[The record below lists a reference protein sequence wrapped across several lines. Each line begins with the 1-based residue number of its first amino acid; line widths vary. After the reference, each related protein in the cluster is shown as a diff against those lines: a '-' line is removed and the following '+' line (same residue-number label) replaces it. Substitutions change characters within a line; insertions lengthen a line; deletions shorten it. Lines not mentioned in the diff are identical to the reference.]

1 MAIRIPIITDLQ
13 DKGIRD
19 AKKAFGDFKTA
30 VGNAEGGLG
39 KFKAGSTAI
48 FDAVKANAVT
58 FGIAAGAAV
67 VGFAKE
73 SITAFQTVALEAGK
87 FADATGLAVEDASRY
102 IEAAGDI
109 GIPIDAVEGAIGRL
123 NKTIGAD
130 PDKVRDLGVDLVYLK
145 DGSLDVNETFLN
157 TIDRLKKI
165 KDPAEKAK
173 VAAQLLGKGWQSMS
187 ELIEM
192 GADDLKT
199 ALKNVGDAQV
209 VDPDELRK
217 AKEFRDTMDD
227 FGDKAKALAINFGEF
242 LIPIITDI
250 VELIDKTIT
259 GLGDMYGWL
268 QKQWKQTY
276 FATVWDDIN
285 ETVDMVI
292 YDVKEGFKDIFGMF
306 SSKKEV
312 IPVFAEE
319 MKAAREETAEF
330 RDVIKKT
337 RLDAVMPLKTT
348 LNDTWKEI
356 RNVDDAWKDLIG
368 SLETD
373 VAIDNAKTSLDNL
386 GTAAAQAF
394 TTGSTEDIAAYRE
407 QLLKAT
413 TDIMNLALNMDD
425 ISSHQVKVLVD
436 KGDLEGALALIGQ
449 IKAFQKTY
457 AKVSDPF
464 AAMAG
469 AAKIDLSGLQFRAN
483 GGPVMSG
490 GSYIVGER
498 GPELFTPSSS
508 GNITPNGAMGGGA
521 TINVTVTSANP
532 NDVVAALQKWVR
544 NNGQLALAST
554 NGVRF

>member
-30 VGNAEGGLG
+30 VNNAEGGLG

-58 FGIAAGAAV
+58 FGIAAAGAV

-109 GIPIDAVEGAIGRL
+109 GVPIDAVEGAIGRL

-130 PDKVRDLGVDLVYLK
+130 PDKVRNLGVDLVYLR

-250 VELIDKTIT
+250 VELVDKTVT
-259 GLGDMYGWL
+259 GLGDMYNYL
-268 QKQWKQTY
+268 QKQWNKTY
-276 FATVWDDIN
+276 FATVWDEIGDTAEMVVDDI
-285 ETVDMVI
+285 EQ
-292 YDVKEGFKDIFGMF
+292 GFKDIFGMF
-306 SSKKEV
+306 SSEKEV
-312 IPVFAEE
+312 IPVFAED
-319 MKAAREETAEF
+319 MKAAREETEEF
-330 RDVIKKT
+330 KDIIKQT
-337 RLDAVMPLKTT
+337 RLDAVMPFKTT

-373 VAIDNAKTSLDNL
+373 VAIDNARTSLDDL
-386 GTAAAQAF
+386 ATAAAQAF
-394 TTGSTEDIAAYRE
+394 TTGSAEDIAAYRE

-413 TDIMNLALNMDD
+413 TDIMNLALSMDD
-425 ISSHQVKVLVD
+425 ISSHKVKVLVD
-436 KGDLEGALALIGQ
+436 KGDLEAAWILITQ

-469 AAKIDLSGLQFRAN
+469 AAQIDLSGLQFRAS
-483 GGPVMSG
+483 GGPVMAG
-490 GSYIVGER
+490 GSYVVGER
-498 GPELFTPSSS
+498 GPELFTPGTS
-508 GNITPNGAMGGGA
+508 GNITPNGAMGGN
-521 TINVTVTSANP
+521 TITVNVNGGDP
-532 NDVVAALQKWVR
+532 NSIVRALQQYVR
-544 NNGQLALAST
+544 QSGPVPVNTRAM
-554 NGVRF
+554 

>member
-67 VGFAKE
+67 IGFAKE

-130 PDKVRDLGVDLVYLK
+130 PDKVRDLGVDLVYLR

-330 RDVIKKT
+330 RDVIKQT

-373 VAIDNAKTSLDNL
+373 VAIDNARTSLDEL
-386 GTAAAQAF
+386 GIAATQAF
-394 TTGSTEDIAAYRE
+394 TTGSAEDIAAYRE
-407 QLLKAT
+407 QLLLAT

-425 ISSHQVKVLVD
+425 ISSHKVKVLVD
-436 KGDLEGALALIGQ
+436 KGDLEGAYALILR
-449 IKAFQKTY
+449 IEAFQKTY
-457 AKVSDPF
+457 KNVSDPY

-469 AAKIDLSGLQFRAN
+469 ARGIDLSGLQFRAN

-508 GNITPNGAMGGGA
+508 GNITPNNAMGGGA
-521 TINVTVTSANP
+521 NITVNVNGGDP
-532 NDVVAALQKWVR
+532 NSIVRALQQYVR
-544 NNGQLALAST
+544 QSGPVPVNTRAM
-554 NGVRF
+554 

>member
-30 VGNAEGGLG
+30 VNNAEGGLG

-48 FDAVKANAVT
+48 FDSVKANAVT

-130 PDKVRDLGVDLVYLK
+130 PDKVRDLGVDLVYLR

-192 GADDLKT
+192 GAGDLKT

-242 LIPIITDI
+242 LIPVITDI
-250 VELIDKTIT
+250 VELIDRTVT
-259 GLGDMYGWL
+259 GLGDMYNYL
-268 QKQWKQTY
+268 QKQWNKTY

-312 IPVFAEE
+312 IPVFADD
-319 MKAAREETAEF
+319 MKAAREETSDF
-330 RDVIKKT
+330 RDVIKQT
-337 RLDAVMPLKTT
+337 RLDAVMPFKTT

-469 AAKIDLSGLQFRAN
+469 AAQIDLSGLQFRAS
-483 GGPVMSG
+483 GGPVMAG
-490 GSYIVGER
+490 GSYVVGER
-498 GPELFTPSSS
+498 GPELFTPGTS
-508 GNITPNGAMGGGA
+508 GNITPNGGFGGGA
-521 TINVTVTSANP
+521 NITVNVNGGDP
-532 NDVVAALQKWVR
+532 NSIVRALQQYVR
-544 NNGQLALAST
+544 QSGPVPVNTRAM
-554 NGVRF
+554 

>member
-30 VGNAEGGLG
+30 VNNAEGGLG

-130 PDKVRDLGVDLVYLK
+130 PDKVRDLGVDLVYLR

-192 GADDLKT
+192 GAGDLKT

-209 VDPDELRK
+209 VDADELRK

-242 LIPIITDI
+242 LIPVITDI
-250 VELIDKTIT
+250 VELVDKTVT
-259 GLGDMYGWL
+259 GLGDMYGYL
-268 QKQWKQTY
+268 QKQWDKTY
-276 FATVWDDIN
+276 FSTVWDEINISAGMMVDDIK
-285 ETVDMVI
+285 TGLG
-292 YDVKEGFKDIFGMF
+292 DVFGMF
-306 SSKKEV
+306 SDKKEV
-312 IPVFAEE
+312 IPVFAED
-319 MKAAREETAEF
+319 MALAREDAKTFKTA
-330 RDVIKKT
+330 IQ
-337 RLDAVMPLKTT
+337 DARNPLNELKTAAD
-348 LNDTWKEI
+348 NASVAIVSVDT
-356 RNVDDAWKDLIG
+356 AWKNLTG
-368 SLETD
+368 TLERE
-373 VAIDNAKTSLDNL
+373 VALDNAKVDLEEL
-386 GTAAAQAF
+386 EAAAALAFGTGAQADIDNYEVKALEFLTALQTISGTMDGISSKEIAFKF
-394 TTGSTEDIAAYRE
+394 TTSGPAAALEYARY
-407 QLLKAT
+407 
-413 TDIMNLALNMDD
+413 LAKGAEYGGKSQYDMLTLAG
-425 ISSHQVKVLVD
+425 IS
-436 KGDLEGALALIGQ
+436 GA
-449 IKAFQKTY
+449 
-457 AKVSDPF
+457 
-464 AAMAG
+464 
-469 AAKIDLSGLQFRAN
+469 RAS
-483 GGPVMSG
+483 GGPVMAG

-498 GPELFTPSSS
+498 GPELFTPGTS
-508 GNITPNGAMGGGA
+508 GSITPNNAMGGA
-521 TINVTVTSANP
+521 NITVNVNGGDP
-532 NDVVAALQKWVR
+532 NSIVRALQQYVR
-544 NNGQLALAST
+544 QSGPVPVNTRAM
-554 NGVRF
+554 

>member
-30 VGNAEGGLG
+30 VNNAEGGLD
-39 KFKAGSTAI
+39 KFKAGSSAI

-67 VGFAKE
+67 IGFAKE

-209 VDPDELRK
+209 VDSDELRK

-227 FGDKAKALAINFGEF
+227 FGDKAKALAIKFGEF
-242 LIPIITDI
+242 LVPIITDI
-250 VELIDKTIT
+250 VELIDKMVT
-259 GLGDMYGWL
+259 GLGDTYNWL
-268 QKQWKQTY
+268 QKQWDKTY
-276 FATVWDDIN
+276 FSTVWDDIGDTA
-285 ETVDMVI
+285 EMVVDDI
-292 YDVKEGFKDIFGMF
+292 KEGFKDIFGMF

-319 MKAAREETAEF
+319 MKAAREDTEDF
-330 RDVIKKT
+330 RDVIKQT

-457 AKVSDPF
+457 ANVSDPF

-469 AAKIDLSGLQFRAN
+469 ARGIDLSGLQFRAN

-508 GNITPNGAMGGGA
+508 GNITPNGALGGGGN
-521 TINVTVTSANP
+521 TITVNVNGGDP
-532 NDVVAALQKWVR
+532 NSIVRALQQYVR
-544 NNGQLALAST
+544 QSGPVPLNTRAM
-554 NGVRF
+554 

>member
-30 VGNAEGGLG
+30 VNNAEGGLG

-130 PDKVRDLGVDLVYLK
+130 PDKVRDLGVDLVYLR

-192 GADDLKT
+192 GAGDLKT

-209 VDPDELRK
+209 VDADELRK

-250 VELIDKTIT
+250 VELIDKTVT
-259 GLGDMYGWL
+259 GLGDMYGYL
-268 QKQWKQTY
+268 QKQWNQTY
-276 FATVWDDIN
+276 FATVWDDIGDTA
-285 ETVDMVI
+285 EMVVDDI
-292 YDVKEGFKDIFGMF
+292 QQGFKDLFSMF
-306 SSKKEV
+306 SDKKEV
-312 IPVFAEE
+312 IPVFAEN
-319 MKAAREETAEF
+319 MALAREDAKTFKTA
-330 RDVIKKT
+330 IQ
-337 RLDAVMPLKTT
+337 DARNPLNELKTAAD
-348 LNDTWKEI
+348 NASVAIVSVDT
-356 RNVDDAWKDLIG
+356 AWKNLTG
-368 SLETD
+368 TLERE
-373 VAIDNAKTSLDNL
+373 VALDNAKVDLEEL
-386 GTAAAQAF
+386 EAAAALAFGTGAQADIDNYEVKALEFLTALQTISGTMDGISSKEIAFKF
-394 TTGSTEDIAAYRE
+394 TTSGPAAALEYARY
-407 QLLKAT
+407 
-413 TDIMNLALNMDD
+413 LARGAEYGG
-425 ISSHQVKVLVD
+425 ISQYDALTLAGIS
-436 KGDLEGALALIGQ
+436 GA
-449 IKAFQKTY
+449 
-457 AKVSDPF
+457 
-464 AAMAG
+464 
-469 AAKIDLSGLQFRAN
+469 RAS
-483 GGPVMSG
+483 GGPVMGG
-490 GSYIVGER
+490 GSYLVGER
-498 GPELFTPSSS
+498 GPELFTPGTS
-508 GNITPNGAMGGGA
+508 GNITPNSAMGGA
-521 TINVTVTSANP
+521 NITVNVNGGDP
-532 NDVVAALQKWVR
+532 NNIVRALQQYVR
-544 NNGQLALAST
+544 NSGPLPVSIQ
-554 NGVRF
+554 

>member
-30 VGNAEGGLG
+30 VNNAEGGLG

-130 PDKVRDLGVDLVYLK
+130 PDKVRDLGVDLVYLR

-192 GADDLKT
+192 GAGDLKT

-209 VDPDELRK
+209 VDADELRK

-250 VELIDKTIT
+250 VELIDKTVT
-259 GLGDMYGWL
+259 GLGDMYNYL
-268 QKQWKQTY
+268 QKQWNKTY
-276 FATVWDDIN
+276 FATVWDDIGDTA
-285 ETVDMVI
+285 EMVVDDI
-292 YDVKEGFKDIFGMF
+292 EQGFKDIFGMF
-306 SSKKEV
+306 SSEKEV
-312 IPVFAEE
+312 IPVFADD
-319 MKAAREETAEF
+319 MKAAREETEDF
-330 RDVIKKT
+330 KDIIKQT
-337 RLDAVMPLKTT
+337 RLDAVMPFKTT

-373 VAIDNAKTSLDNL
+373 VAIDNARTSLDDL
-386 GTAAAQAF
+386 ATAAAQAF

-469 AAKIDLSGLQFRAN
+469 AAKIDLSGLQFRAS
-483 GGPVMSG
+483 GGPVMAG
-490 GSYIVGER
+490 GSYVVGER
-498 GPELFTPSSS
+498 GPELFTPGTS
-508 GNITPNGAMGGGA
+508 GNITPNHAMGGANITVNVNGGDPRAVVDSLRKYMQTHGA
-521 TINVTVTSANP
+521 VPIRIGGA
-532 NDVVAALQKWVR
+532 
-544 NNGQLALAST
+544 
-554 NGVRF
+554 

>member
-67 VGFAKE
+67 IGFAKE

-130 PDKVRDLGVDLVYLK
+130 PDKVRDLGVDLVYLR

-469 AAKIDLSGLQFRAN
+469 AQGIDLSGLQFRAN

-490 GSYIVGER
+490 GSYLVGER

-521 TINVTVTSANP
+521 NITVNVNGGDP
-532 NDVVAALQKWVR
+532 NSIVRALQQYVR
-544 NNGQLALAST
+544 QSGPVPLNTRAM
-554 NGVRF
+554 

>member
-30 VGNAEGGLG
+30 VNNAEGGLG

-48 FDAVKANAVT
+48 FDSVKANAVT

-130 PDKVRDLGVDLVYLK
+130 PDKVRDLGVDLVYLR

-192 GADDLKT
+192 GAGDLKT

-209 VDPDELRK
+209 VDADELRK

-242 LIPIITDI
+242 LIPVITDI
-250 VELIDKTIT
+250 VELVDKTVT
-259 GLGDMYGWL
+259 GLGDMYGYL
-268 QKQWKQTY
+268 QKQWDKTY
-276 FATVWDDIN
+276 FSTVWDEINISAGMMVDDIK
-285 ETVDMVI
+285 TGLG
-292 YDVKEGFKDIFGMF
+292 DVFGMF
-306 SSKKEV
+306 SDKKEV
-312 IPVFAEE
+312 IPVFAED
-319 MKAAREETAEF
+319 MALAREDAKTFKTA
-330 RDVIKKT
+330 IQ
-337 RLDAVMPLKTT
+337 DARNPLNELKTAAD
-348 LNDTWKEI
+348 NASVAIVSVDT
-356 RNVDDAWKDLIG
+356 AWKNLTG
-368 SLETD
+368 TLERE
-373 VAIDNAKTSLDNL
+373 VALDNAKVDLEEL
-386 GTAAAQAF
+386 EAAAALAFGTGAQADIDNYEVKALEFLTALQTISGTMDGISSKEIAFKF
-394 TTGSTEDIAAYRE
+394 TTSGPAAALEYARY
-407 QLLKAT
+407 
-413 TDIMNLALNMDD
+413 LAKGAEYGGKSQYDMLTLAG
-425 ISSHQVKVLVD
+425 IS
-436 KGDLEGALALIGQ
+436 GA
-449 IKAFQKTY
+449 
-457 AKVSDPF
+457 
-464 AAMAG
+464 
-469 AAKIDLSGLQFRAN
+469 RAS
-483 GGPVMSG
+483 GGPVMAG

-498 GPELFTPSSS
+498 GPELFTPGTS
-508 GNITPNGAMGGGA
+508 GSITPNNAMGGA
-521 TINVTVTSANP
+521 NITVNVNGGDP
-532 NDVVAALQKWVR
+532 NSIVRALQQYVR
-544 NNGQLALAST
+544 QSGPVPVNTRAM
-554 NGVRF
+554 

>member
-30 VGNAEGGLG
+30 VNNAEGGLG

-130 PDKVRDLGVDLVYLK
+130 PDKVRDLGVDLVYLR

-192 GADDLKT
+192 GAGDLKT

-209 VDPDELRK
+209 VDADELRK

-242 LIPIITDI
+242 LVPIITDI
-250 VELIDKTIT
+250 VELIDKTVT
-259 GLGDMYGWL
+259 GLGDMYNYL
-268 QKQWKQTY
+268 QKQWNNTY
-276 FATVWDDIN
+276 FATVWDDIGDTA
-285 ETVDMVI
+285 EMVVDDI
-292 YDVKEGFKDIFGMF
+292 QQGFKDLFSMF
-306 SSKKEV
+306 SDEKEV
-312 IPVFAEE
+312 IPVFAEN
-319 MKAAREETAEF
+319 MALARE
-330 RDVIKKT
+330 D
-337 RLDAVMPLKTT
+337 
-348 LNDTWKEI
+348 
-356 RNVDDAWKDLIG
+356 
-368 SLETD
+368 
-373 VAIDNAKTSLDNL
+373 AKTFKTAIQDARNPLDNL
-386 GTAAAQAF
+386 AIAASNASVAIVNADTAWKNLTDSLDQEVALDDAKTKLVELEAAGKLAFGTGAQA
-394 TTGSTEDIAAYRE
+394 DIDAYEQQAAE
-407 QLLKAT
+407 FVG
-413 TDIMNLALNMDD
+413 MLALIAGGMGD
-425 ISSHQVKVLVD
+425 ISSKEVLIRFKTQGPKAALDLAGWIARGAEYGGLSAVD
-436 KGDLEGALALIGQ
+436 ALGL
-449 IKAFQKTY
+449 
-457 AKVSDPF
+457 
-464 AAMAG
+464 AG
-469 AAKIDLSGLQFRAN
+469 ISTLPQLAN
-483 GGPVMSG
+483 GGPVMAG

-508 GNITPNGAMGGGA
+508 GNITPNGGFGGGA
-521 TINVTVTSANP
+521 NITVNAGLISTPDQIGQQIIEAILKAQRRSGTVFASA
-532 NDVVAALQKWVR
+532 
-544 NNGQLALAST
+544 
-554 NGVRF
+554 

>member
-30 VGNAEGGLG
+30 VNNAEGGLG

-67 VGFAKE
+67 IGFAKE

-130 PDKVRDLGVDLVYLK
+130 PDAVRDLGVDLVYLK

-157 TIDRLKKI
+157 TIQRIKDI
-165 KDPAEKAK
+165 KDPAEKAR
-173 VAAQLLGKGWQSMS
+173 VAAKLLGKGWQSMS

-209 VDPDELRK
+209 VNPDELRK

-259 GLGDMYGWL
+259 GLGDMYGYL

-330 RDVIKKT
+330 RDVIKQT

-373 VAIDNAKTSLDNL
+373 VAIDNARTSLDEL
-386 GTAAAQAF
+386 GVAAANAF

-407 QLLKAT
+407 QLLLAT
-413 TDIMNLALNMDD
+413 TDIMNLALEMDD
-425 ISSHQVKVLVD
+425 VSSHQVKVLVD

-449 IKAFQKTY
+449 IKGFQKTY
-457 AKVSDPF
+457 GNVSDPF

-469 AAKIDLSGLQFRAN
+469 ASNIDLSGLQFRAS
-483 GGPVMSG
+483 GGPVMAG
-490 GSYIVGER
+490 GSYIVGEK
-498 GPELFTPSSS
+498 GPELFTPGAS
-508 GNITPNGAMGGGA
+508 GNITPNNALGGGN
-521 TINVTVTSANP
+521 TINVTVTSADP
-532 NDVVAALQKWVR
+532 NAVVRALQSYNR
-544 NNGQLALAST
+544 NVGRLPVTVQ
-554 NGVRF
+554 

>member
-19 AKKAFGDFKTA
+19 ARKAFGDFKTA
-30 VGNAEGGLG
+30 VNNAEGGLG

-130 PDKVRDLGVDLVYLK
+130 PDKVRDLGVDLVYLR

-192 GADDLKT
+192 GAGDLKT

-209 VDPDELRK
+209 VDADELKK

-250 VELIDKTIT
+250 VELIDKTVT
-259 GLGDMYGWL
+259 GLGDMYNYL
-268 QKQWKQTY
+268 QKQWNKTY
-276 FATVWDDIN
+276 FATVWDDIGDTA
-285 ETVDMVI
+285 EMVVDDI
-292 YDVKEGFKDIFGMF
+292 QQGFKDLFSMF
-306 SSKKEV
+306 SDKKEV
-312 IPVFAEE
+312 IPVFAEN
-319 MKAAREETAEF
+319 MALAREDAKTFKTA
-330 RDVIKKT
+330 IQ
-337 RLDAVMPLKTT
+337 DARNPLNELKTAGD
-348 LNDTWKEI
+348 NASVAIVNADT
-356 RNVDDAWKDLIG
+356 AWKNLTGTLDR
-368 SLETD
+368 E
-373 VAIDNAKTSLDNL
+373 VALDN
-386 GTAAAQAF
+386 
-394 TTGSTEDIAAYRE
+394 
-407 QLLKAT
+407 
-413 TDIMNLALNMDD
+413 
-425 ISSHQVKVLVD
+425 
-436 KGDLEGALALIGQ
+436 
-449 IKAFQKTY
+449 
-457 AKVSDPF
+457 
-464 AAMAG
+464 
-469 AAKIDLSGLQFRAN
+469 AKIDLAELEAAAAKAFGTGAQADIDDYEAKLATYAGVLAGISGTMDGISSKEILFRFKTQGPAAALDLAKWIARGAEYGGLSAVDALGLAGISTLPRRAM
-483 GGPVMSG
+483 GGPVMGG
-490 GSYIVGER
+490 GSYLVGER
-498 GPELFTPSSS
+498 GPELFTPGRS
-508 GNITPNGAMGGGA
+508 GNITPNHAMGGGNI
-521 TINVTVTSANP
+521 TINVNGGDPQS
-532 NDVVAALQKWVR
+532 VVNALRTYMRQ
-544 NNGQLALAST
+544 NGSVPIRVSNLY
-554 NGVRF
+554 

>member
-1 MAIRIPIITDLQ
+1 M
-13 DKGIRD
+13 
-19 AKKAFGDFKTA
+19 
-30 VGNAEGGLG
+30 
-39 KFKAGSTAI
+39 
-48 FDAVKANAVT
+48 
-58 FGIAAGAAV
+58 
-67 VGFAKE
+67 
-73 SITAFQTVALEAGK
+73 
-87 FADATGLAVEDASRY
+87 
-102 IEAAGDI
+102 
-109 GIPIDAVEGAIGRL
+109 
-123 NKTIGAD
+123 
-130 PDKVRDLGVDLVYLK
+130 YLR

-165 KDPAEKAK
+165 KDPAEKAR
-173 VAAQLLGKGWQSMS
+173 VAAKLLGKGWQSMS

-192 GADDLKT
+192 GADDLQT

-227 FGDKAKALAINFGEF
+227 FGDKVKALAINFGEF
-242 LIPIITDI
+242 LVPIITDI

-259 GLGDMYGWL
+259 GLGDMYNYL

-330 RDVIKKT
+330 RDVIKQT

-413 TDIMNLALNMDD
+413 TDIMNLALDMDD

-469 AAKIDLSGLQFRAN
+469 AAKIDLSGLQFRAA
-483 GGPVMSG
+483 GGPVSAG

-498 GPELFTPSSS
+498 GPELFTPGTS
-508 GNITPNGAMGGGA
+508 GNITPNHAMGGA
-521 TINVTVTSANP
+521 NITVNVNGGDP
-532 NDVVAALQKWVR
+532 NQVVAAIQRYVR
-544 NNGQLALAST
+544 QTGAVPLTTRAI
-554 NGVRF
+554 